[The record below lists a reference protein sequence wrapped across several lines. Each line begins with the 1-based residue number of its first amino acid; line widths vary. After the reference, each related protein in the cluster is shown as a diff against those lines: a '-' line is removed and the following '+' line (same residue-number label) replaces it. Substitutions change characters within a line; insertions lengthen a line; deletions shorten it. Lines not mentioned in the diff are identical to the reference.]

1 MFKTAVLN
9 ASLCD
14 YSDACYIT
22 VEGRITVA
30 GQRAN
35 DAAIVADR
43 NDKVVFKNC
52 APFTNCISKIN
63 EGDDAE
69 ELDIE
74 MPIYNL
80 LEYSDNYVKTL
91 TSLWQYYRNEP
102 FNYKSP
108 NFP

>member
-1 MFKTAVLN
+1 M
-9 ASLCD
+9 CD
-14 YSDACYIT
+14 YSDACYII
-22 VEGRITVA
+22 VEGRMTVA

-35 DAAIVADR
+35 DAAIVANR

-63 EGDDAE
+63 EGDDVKD
-69 ELDIE
+69 LDIE

-80 LEYSDNYVKTL
+80 LEYNDNYVKTL
-91 TSLWQYYRNEP
+91 ASLWQYYRNEP

-108 NFP
+108 NLP